1 MILASKPENL
11 YSSGLNNKNF
21 FEMHISSYLDIPV
34 VEIHGTLYACVIRA
48 ATVFPLLAYKIKV
61 HCTIDKS
68 FIC

>member
-1 MILASKPENL
+1 
-11 YSSGLNNKNF
+11 
-21 FEMHISSYLDIPV
+21 MHISSYLDIPV